1 MSCIS
6 DSVLPIFYKKTKKKR
21 TGKKL
26 LFENTSDDQ
35 RSSSEE
41 SLTAPSRRSAASL
54 VRKRTLIL
62 SSSDDEDE
70 KPHNDMA
77 TPSPALQKSNKR
89 RRSSSKTR
97 QRRKKLEEYRANRE
111 KSVAKKK
118 KHLNYPLKNPTLT
131 SSSSEEESACPV
143 SKKGSPIKLIS
154 SSSKEELT
162 SPDSKKEDS
171 SSLSSEDD
179 LDGSREKDFECT
191 WSSKCM
197 VGPILIS
204 SDSEE
209 DLSTPNSKDGS
220 SQDEDDPTL
229 GGFVVPNSDCSS
241 EDVDWRA
248 HISANDLPFVW
259 NPTRKEIF
267 ELFLQSLLTRLLLDE
282 DPSYGCL
289 ESILKK
295 SQRHVDAVWKVES
308 VLESK
313 KNLVSSS
320 RWDRKFTDELKK
332 NRVLTHEQ
340 LPYVFEGK
348 CQACRFSR
356 DISRMISLQND
367 DGETVVEF
375 LVGRFCAGKATI
387 YQKIHHFCDVKL
399 KKSCKRKIPGL
410 KEVVLAD
417 RDRPILD
424 SVIEYCQ
431 REEQR
436 QWMNQ
441 LFDDYEK
448 LLNKADKWT
457 REGSHYRSMQS
468 TVFSNRD

>member
-1 MSCIS
+1 M
-6 DSVLPIFYKKTKKKR
+6 
-21 TGKKL
+21 
-26 LFENTSDDQ
+26 FESTSDDQ
-35 RSSSEE
+35 GSSEE

-70 KPHNDMA
+70 NDMA
-77 TPSPALQKSNKR
+77 TPSPALQKANKR

-97 QRRKKLEEYRANRE
+97 QRLKKLEEYRANRE

-118 KHLNYPLKNPTLT
+118 IRLNYPLKNPTLT

-143 SKKGSPIKLIS
+143 SKKGSPSILIS
-154 SSSKEELT
+154 SSSEEELT
-162 SPDSKKEDS
+162 SPDSQKEDS

-179 LDGSREKDFECT
+179 LDGSKEKDFECT

-197 VGPILIS
+197 EGPILIS

-229 GGFVVPNSDCSS
+229 GGFIVPNSDCSS
-241 EDVDWRA
+241 QDVDWRA
-248 HISANDLPFVW
+248 HISAEDLQFVW

-289 ESILKK
+289 EPIMKK

-320 RWDRKFTDELKK
+320 RLDREFTDELKK
-332 NRVLTHEQ
+332 NRVLTLEK
-340 LPYVFEGK
+340 LPYVFKGK

-367 DGETVVEF
+367 NGETVVEF
-375 LVGRFCAGKATI
+375 RVGRFCAGKATI
-387 YQKIHHFCDVKL
+387 YHKIHHFCDVKL
-399 KKSCKRKIPGL
+399 KKSCKGKIPGL

-417 RDRPILD
+417 RNRPVID

-436 QWMNQ
+436 QWMHQ

-457 REGSHYRSMQS
+457 REGSHYRNMQN